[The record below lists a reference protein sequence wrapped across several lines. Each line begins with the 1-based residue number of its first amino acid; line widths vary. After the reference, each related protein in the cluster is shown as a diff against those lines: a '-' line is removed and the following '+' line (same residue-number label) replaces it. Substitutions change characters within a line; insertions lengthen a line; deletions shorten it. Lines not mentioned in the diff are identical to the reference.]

1 MIAAPPLD
9 SPPPAHRPL
18 VHSRRRALSYVQTH
32 PPSRPMPETVPQ
44 LPEAE
49 RRIREAADQGADSL
63 DLSDLGLTE
72 IPAAVF
78 TLRSLRGLDLSNN
91 PLGRLPEAI
100 GELSLLEVLDLEG
113 IGLANLP
120 DAIGQLSQLRRLSVS
135 RNQLVALPETI
146 GQLIQ
151 LESLYVWSNQL
162 TALPPAV
169 GRLTALQRLIVS
181 DNPLGALPEAI
192 GQLTQLKFFYAWST
206 WLSALPD
213 SIGNLA
219 QLQHL
224 NVSGNALN
232 ALPAAIGGLNQLR
245 QLDLSDNSLNALPE
259 TLGQLAQ
266 LEQLDVSHNQLTTL
280 PDAIAALPALRDLD
294 LSDNALT
301 TLPTALRDAP
311 LDSLMLQGNPALD
324 IPDSVLGKHF
334 PWYERQITEDPTRMR
349 TRTKAIL
356 AHYFSSR
363 DLDGK
368 PLAEVKLLVVGRGES
383 GKTTLIRRLRGK
395 RFGKPP
401 KETQGIDITPWT
413 LDCNGLD
420 VRVNVWDFAGQVITH
435 ATHQFF
441 LTERSVYLLLLTGR
455 GDLQRSDADYW
466 LRLIQAFGTGS
477 DGRTSPVVIALNK
490 WEPPGFKLDRN
501 GLKEKYPFIA
511 GFVETECKGGHGLE
525 TLQSL
530 LRDTIG
536 GMSEVRQPIPLPWWR
551 IKHDIEQRQKR
562 SNHMPYGAFEAICRK
577 AGVPTDAPPVLARLF
592 HALGIAL
599 NYGDDERLRD
609 NTVLNP
615 SWVTASIYALLR
627 DGAHAETAELRQAD
641 LERVLPKESPEMR
654 RYLVDLMGRF
664 DLAFPLN
671 DDGDRWLVPQRLP
684 EEQPVLGEDWQA
696 GDATRLRFSY
706 SVVPEGLLP
715 RFITRTYPLSQGPE
729 AGTWLPR
736 WANGVVLADG
746 EARALVKA
754 DLEDRRV
761 NVTVLGPA
769 EARQGLLGLIESEFA
784 RIHGEITGLDPKA
797 ELWVATDGGADWM
810 SLDTLRADEAQR
822 RQSYLNT
829 RQGSVE
835 VAPTTELN
843 RISALAAR
851 DPWSWKARVFVS
863 YCSKDRRFKD
873 ELLMRLRQL
882 QRAEG
887 LIELWHD
894 GLIAPGDEWDD
905 TIRDEL
911 ANSDIVLLLVS
922 NHFLDSAYIRGVEVQ
937 RAVERANRG
946 EARLVPIVLEHC
958 LWTHEPFGR
967 FNALPRKGE
976 PIRDSKPQRNAWE
989 AVRAEL
995 GQLVKA
1001 LRDSGSGHRA
1011 SRDLLFGRGAPLLEE
1026 GPHGP

>member
-1 MIAAPPLD
+1 
-9 SPPPAHRPL
+9 
-18 VHSRRRALSYVQTH
+18 
-32 PPSRPMPETVPQ
+32 MPDAVPQ
-44 LPEAE
+44 LQEAE
-49 RRIREAADQGADSL
+49 RRIREAAEEDAPAL
-63 DLSDLGLTE
+63 DLSHLGLTD
-72 IPAAVF
+72 IPDAVF
-78 TLRSLRGLDLSNN
+78 TLRSLRDLNLSGN

-100 GELSLLEVLDLEG
+100 GELGLLEHLDLDG
-113 IGLANLP
+113 NGLTSLP
-120 DAIGQLSQLRRLSVS
+120 DAIGQLSRLRLLDVS
-135 RNQLVALPETI
+135 MNQLVVLPETI
-146 GQLIQ
+146 EQLTQ
-151 LESLYVWSNQL
+151 LELLFIRGNRL
-162 TALPPAV
+162 TALPQNV
-169 GRLTALQRLIVS
+169 GCLTALQRLDIS
-181 DNPLGALPEAI
+181 GNPINALPEAI
-192 GQLTQLKFFYAWST
+192 GKLTQLKFFYAWST
-206 WLSALPD
+206 GLAELPD
-213 SIGNLA
+213 SIGNLTQLEHLSVWNNQLTVLPGVIGQLT
-219 QLQHL
+219 QLQQL
-224 NVSGNALN
+224 DVSGNWLTT
-232 ALPAAIGGLNQLR
+232 LPA
-245 QLDLSDNSLNALPE
+245 S
-259 TLGQLAQ
+259 LGQLAQ
-266 LEQLDVSHNQLTTL
+266 LQRLDVSRNQLTTL

-294 LSDNALT
+294 LAENALT
-301 TLPTALRDAP
+301 TLPDTLRDAP

-324 IPDSVLGKHF
+324 IPDSVLGKYRH
-334 PWYERQITEDPTRMR
+334 WYERHGVEDETRARAR

-441 LTERSVYLLLLTGR
+441 LTERSVYLLVLTGR

-511 GFVETECKGGHGLE
+511 GFVETECKGGHGLK

-536 GMSEVRQPIPLPWWR
+536 GMSEVRQPIPIAWWR
-551 IKHDIEQRQKR
+551 IKHDIEKRQKR

-654 RYLVDLMGRF
+654 RYLVDLMRRF

-736 WANGVVLADG
+736 WANGVVLADR

-797 ELWVATDGGADWM
+797 ELWVAADGGADWM
-810 SLDTLRADEAQR
+810 SLDTLKADEAQR

-863 YCSKDRRFKD
+863 YCSKDGRFKD

-946 EARLVPIVLEHC
+946 EARLVPIVLEQC
-958 LWTHEPFGR
+958 QWTHEPFGR

>member
-1 MIAAPPLD
+1 
-9 SPPPAHRPL
+9 
-18 VHSRRRALSYVQTH
+18 
-32 PPSRPMPETVPQ
+32 MPDAVPQ
-44 LPEAE
+44 LQEAE
-49 RRIREAADQGADSL
+49 RRIRAAAEEDAPAL
-63 DLSDLGLTE
+63 DLSNLGLTD

-78 TLRSLRGLDLSNN
+78 TLRSLRHLDLSVN

-100 GELSLLEVLDLEG
+100 GELGLLEELDLG
-113 IGLANLP
+113 GNGLTSLP
-120 DAIGQLSQLRRLSVS
+120 DAIGQLSRLRQLDVS
-135 RNQLVALPETI
+135 LNQLVALPDAI
-146 GQLIQ
+146 GRLAQ
-151 LESLYVWSNQL
+151 LESLAAWRNRL
-162 TALPPAV
+162 TVLPPAV
-169 GRLTALQRLIVS
+169 GRLTALRSLDIS
-181 DNPLGALPEAI
+181 ENPLGPLPASIGQLPRLWFLFARHIGLAALPDTIGDLTQLRALLVRGNLLTSLPESLGQLAQLKHLDASNNQLTALPEA
-192 GQLTQLKFFYAWST
+192 
-206 WLSALPD
+206 
-213 SIGNLA
+213 
-219 QLQHL
+219 
-224 NVSGNALN
+224 
-232 ALPAAIGGLNQLR
+232 
-245 QLDLSDNSLNALPE
+245 
-259 TLGQLAQ
+259 LGQLAQ
-266 LEQLDVSHNQLTTL
+266 LEQLDVSRNQLAALPEALGQLAQLQRLDVSRNQLTTL

-294 LSDNALT
+294 LAQNALT
-301 TLPTALRDAP
+301 TLPDTLRDAP

-324 IPDSVLGKHF
+324 IPDSVLGKYR
-334 PWYERQITEDPTRMR
+334 PWYERHGVEDETRAR

-383 GKTTLIRRLRGK
+383 GKTTLIRRLRGM

-441 LTERSVYLLLLTGR
+441 LTERSVYLLVLTGR

-490 WEPPGFKLDRN
+490 WAPPGFKLDRN

-525 TLQSL
+525 PLQSL

-536 GMSEVRQPIPLPWWR
+536 GMSEVRQPIPLAWWR
-551 IKHDIEQRQKR
+551 IKHDIERRQKR
-562 SNHMPYGAFEAICRK
+562 SNHMAYGAFETICRK

-627 DGAHAETAELRQAD
+627 DGANAETAELRQAD

-654 RYLVDLMGRF
+654 RYLVDLMRRF

-671 DDGDRWLVPQRLP
+671 DEADRWLVPQRLP
-684 EEQPVLGEDWQA
+684 EEQPELGEDWQA

-736 WANGVVLADG
+736 WANGVVLADR
-746 EARALVKA
+746 EAHALVKA

-769 EARQGLLGLIESEFA
+769 DARQGLLGLIESEFA

-797 ELWVATDGGADWM
+797 ELWVAADGGADWM
-810 SLDTLRADEAQR
+810 SLDTLRADEARR

-863 YCSKDRRFKD
+863 YCSKDGRFKD

-946 EARLVPIVLEHC
+946 EARLVPIVLEQC
-958 LWTHEPFGR
+958 QWTHEPFGR